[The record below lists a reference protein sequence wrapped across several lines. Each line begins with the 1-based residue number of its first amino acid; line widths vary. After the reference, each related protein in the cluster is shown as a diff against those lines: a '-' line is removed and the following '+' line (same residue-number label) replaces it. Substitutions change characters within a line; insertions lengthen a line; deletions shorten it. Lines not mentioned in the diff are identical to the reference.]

1 MGAEVLIILAVAH
14 LYELRLVLL
23 AGLRAGLAG
32 FNLGPEKPPLK
43 PIKPS

>member
-1 MGAEVLIILAVAH
+1 MGAEVLIILAVVH

-23 AGLRAGLAG
+23 AGFRAGFAG
-32 FNLGPEKPPLK
+32 LNLGPENPPLK